1 MSYELTYKQYSE
13 RAILMEWPPEI
24 SENILEDI
32 LLLKKGLWQKSD
44 KVIVQI
50 TSTYNSILIFYVST
64 IKDFYSEVLSL
75 KSIYRELNKADD
87 IKKKVWE
94 IPVCYDIVLAPDL
107 KDFAH
112 QKNISIEEI
121 IALHTAP
128 LYRVF
133 FIGFLPG
140 FMYLGG
146 LDKRLHFPRKA
157 TPSLDVKKGAVAI
170 GGEQTGIYPMDS
182 PGGWHV
188 IGHSPLNFFNI
199 NEQNPCYSNSGDY
212 IKFIDISIDY
222 YNDISLEIVADNYV
236 YKSYFVE

>member
-1 MSYELTYKQYSE
+1 M
-13 RAILMEWPPEI
+13 
-24 SENILEDI
+24 
-32 LLLKKGLWQKSD
+32 
-44 KVIVQI
+44 
-50 TSTYNSILIFYVST
+50 
-64 IKDFYSEVLSL
+64 
-75 KSIYRELNKADD
+75 
-87 IKKKVWE
+87 
-94 IPVCYDIVLAPDL
+94 
-107 KDFAH
+107 
-112 QKNISIEEI
+112 
-121 IALHTAP
+121 HTAP

-199 NEQNPCYSNSGDY
+199 NEQNPCYFNSGDY